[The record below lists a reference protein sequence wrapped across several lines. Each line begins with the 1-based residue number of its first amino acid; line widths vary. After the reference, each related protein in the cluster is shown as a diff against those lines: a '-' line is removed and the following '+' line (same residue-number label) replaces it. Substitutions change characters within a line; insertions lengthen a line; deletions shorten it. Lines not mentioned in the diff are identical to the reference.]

1 MSLTFGL
8 TITVLAY
15 TIGGRSGGH
24 INGAVTLGLFAAKQI
39 KAPNGSSE
47 SGIDRAEALFLR
59 RLFVQPTPPLSC
71 RSAFGRDDLE
81 RAPLDRAQ
89 HDRL

>member
-1 MSLTFGL
+1 MPFGMC
-8 TITVLAY
+8 ITVLAY

-47 SGIDRAEALFLR
+47 YKDAAQKAHKWADGLWDRCRAALGHERIHLVGPPMFPYLR
-59 RLFVQPTPPLSC
+59 L
-71 RSAFGRDDLE
+71 
-81 RAPLDRAQ
+81 
-89 HDRL
+89 